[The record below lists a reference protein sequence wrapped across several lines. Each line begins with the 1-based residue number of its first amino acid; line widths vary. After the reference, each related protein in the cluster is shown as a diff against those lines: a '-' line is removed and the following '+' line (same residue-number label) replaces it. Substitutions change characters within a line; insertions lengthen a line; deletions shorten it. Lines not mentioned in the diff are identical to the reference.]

1 MSISN
6 LESCCSVLEVH
17 SLYGNV
23 TAEEIK
29 EELVEHISNYYNDYE
44 NRLDD
49 PPTYLIATTKDREQP
64 QAVKALKELGFTPKK
79 FYGRHQGVGKKRVK
93 YMTFWSRSSL
103 PRGVRTAA
111 KKLAKENGGHKRSF
125 W

>member
-1 MSISN
+1 MNISD

-17 SLYGNV
+17 GLYGNV

-29 EELVEHISNYYNDYE
+29 KDLVEFISNYYNKYE
-44 NRLDD
+44 NRHDD
-49 PPTYLIATTKDREQP
+49 PPTYLIATTNNREQP
-64 QAVKALKELGFTPKK
+64 QAVEALKELGFTPKK

-103 PRGVRTAA
+103 PRGVLTAA
-111 KKLAKENGGHKRSF
+111 KKLAKQNNHEPRSF

>member
-1 MSISN
+1 MSINS
-6 LESCCSVLEVH
+6 LESCCSILEVH
-17 SLYGNV
+17 NLYGNV

-29 EELVEHISNYYNDYE
+29 KDLVEFISNYYNNYE

-64 QAVKALKELGFTPKK
+64 QAVEALKELEFIPKK
-79 FYGRHQGVGKKRVK
+79 FYGRHQDGRDKRVK
-93 YMTFWSRSSL
+93 YMTFWTRSSL
-103 PRGVRTAA
+103 PRGVLTAA
-111 KKLAKENGGHKRSF
+111 KKLAKESYKGRSI